1 MMIRSMLDFDLSI
14 VIPIFNEE
22 GCLLAL
28 EAELERV
35 MVVLPPRTE
44 VLLVDD
50 GSSDRSPE
58 LLREMATRR
67 PWARVVKLR
76 RNFGQTMA
84 MAAGFDLARGKIIVC
99 MDADL
104 QNDPEDIPRLLD
116 MMEKG
121 FDIVSGWR
129 LRRQDKL
136 WTRRLPSM
144 AANWLIGR
152 ILGIRIHDY
161 GCSLKAYN
169 ARVMKSLDLYS
180 DMHRFLPALAW
191 RCGARVTEIT
201 VNHRPRAAGKSKYG
215 LSRVF
220 KVAIDILVIKMIV
233 DFSDRPAHAFGKIGA
248 LFLFLSLVCTPLFF
262 YNLVENYRAGNI
274 VLPTIIMV
282 TSLTAFY
289 FFVLGVLSDLIVR
302 VWSRD
307 ATRYARSTMIEV

>member
-1 MMIRSMLDFDLSI
+1 MQVGGHCLPMGRNPDRRAIGSSSGRNWMMNRSMLDFDLSI

-28 EAELERV
+28 ETELERV

-58 LLREMATRR
+58 LLREIAARR
-67 PWARVVKLR
+67 PWARIVKLR

-116 MMEKG
+116 VMEKG

-136 WTRRLPSM
+136 WTRRLPS
-144 AANWLIGR
+144 
-152 ILGIRIHDY
+152 
-161 GCSLKAYN
+161 K
-169 ARVMKSLDLYS
+169 
-180 DMHRFLPALAW
+180 
-191 RCGARVTEIT
+191 
-201 VNHRPRAAGKSKYG
+201 
-215 LSRVF
+215 
-220 KVAIDILVIKMIV
+220 
-233 DFSDRPAHAFGKIGA
+233 
-248 LFLFLSLVCTPLFF
+248 
-262 YNLVENYRAGNI
+262 
-274 VLPTIIMV
+274 
-282 TSLTAFY
+282 
-289 FFVLGVLSDLIVR
+289 
-302 VWSRD
+302 
-307 ATRYARSTMIEV
+307 ARSARGA